1 MLSNA
6 NSSVTVPRRSVL
18 SDDIYLLIRKMIFNY
33 EILPGAK
40 VNIDALAKQLEVS
53 QTPVREALSRLE
65 SDGLIVKEPL
75 KGFRATDLLTIQE
88 LDNLFKFRLLI
99 EPFAAAEAAK
109 KIDETGKKAL
119 KAEIQ
124 SAKIAIKIS
133 GDDQVEALT
142 EHDARFHS
150 LIASM
155 SGNSVLSESFERTHC
170 HLNLFRLYI
179 ASQRSLI
186 AGETRAVLVDKLFK
200 QYYNSESG
208 QVAIQEHEEI
218 ASAITSGNFKL
229 AQKAMHQHIGNSL
242 KRFYPAAN
250 ALYLVENLNNEELV

>member
-1 MLSNA
+1 M
-6 NSSVTVPRRSVL
+6 SSSAVVVPRRSVL
-18 SDDIYLLIRKMIFNY
+18 SDEIYILIRKMIFNY

-40 VNIDALAKQLEVS
+40 VNIDALAKSLEVS

-65 SDGLIVKEPL
+65 SEGLIVKEPL

-88 LDNLFKFRLLI
+88 LDDLFKFRLLI
-99 EPFAAAEAAK
+99 EPFSASEAAK
-109 KIDETGKKAL
+109 RIDETGKRAL
-119 KAEIQ
+119 KSELE

-155 SGNSVLSESFERTHC
+155 SGNAVLAESFERTHC

-179 ASQRSLI
+179 ASQRRLI
-186 AGETRAVLVDKLFK
+186 SGESRGVLVDKLFK
-200 QYYNSESG
+200 QYYSSESG
-208 QVAIQEHEEI
+208 QVAIKEHEDI
-218 ASAITSGNFKL
+218 ATAIIAGNFKL
-229 AQKAMHQHIGNSL
+229 AQKSMHAHIESSL

-250 ALYLVENLNNEELV
+250 ALYLVDSTMPE

>member
-1 MLSNA
+1 MSN
-6 NSSVTVPRRSVL
+6 NSTNVPRRSVL
-18 SDDIYLLIRKMIFNY
+18 SDDIYLIIRKLIFNH
-33 EILPGAK
+33 EIHPGAK
-40 VNIDALAKQLEVS
+40 VNIDALAKRLEVS

-75 KGFRATDLLTIQE
+75 KGFRATDLLTIPE

-119 KAEIQ
+119 KSEIQ
-124 SAKIAIKIS
+124 RAKIAIKFS

-142 EHDARFHS
+142 EHDTRFH
-150 LIASM
+150 LLVASM
-155 SGNSVLSESFERTHC
+155 SGNSVLSEAFERTHC

-179 ASQRSLI
+179 ASQRRLI
-186 AGETRAVLVDKLFK
+186 VGESRAVLVDKLFK
-200 QYYNSESG
+200 QYYNSASG
-208 QVAIQEHEEI
+208 QLAIQEHKEI
-218 ASAITSGNFKL
+218 AAAITSGNFKL
-229 AQKAMHQHIGNSL
+229 AQKAMHQHIENSL

-250 ALYLVENLNNEELV
+250 ALYLVENSSDKELV

>member
-1 MLSNA
+1 M
-6 NSSVTVPRRSVL
+6 SSKTVAVPRRSVL

-33 EILPGAK
+33 EIVPGAK
-40 VNIDALAKQLEVS
+40 VNIDALAKKLEVS

-88 LDNLFKFRLLI
+88 LDDLFKFRLLI
-99 EPFAAAEAAK
+99 EPFAAAEAARQ
-109 KIDETGKKAL
+109 IDETGKRAL
-119 KAEIQ
+119 RSEIE

-155 SGNSVLSESFERTHC
+155 SGNNVLAESFERTHC

-179 ASQRSLI
+179 ASQRRLI
-186 AGETRAVLVDKLFK
+186 AGESRAVLVDKLFK
-200 QYYNSESG
+200 QYYNSASG
-208 QVAIQEHEEI
+208 QVAIREHEEI
-218 ASAITSGNFKL
+218 ATAISAGNFKA
-229 AQKAMHQHIGNSL
+229 AQKSMHQHIESSL
-242 KRFYPAAN
+242 KRFYPAAT
-250 ALYLVENLNNEELV
+250 ALYLVENPDSPEQ

>member
-1 MLSNA
+1 MSSNA
-6 NSSVTVPRRSVL
+6 VVVPRRSVL
-18 SDDIYLLIRKMIFNY
+18 SDEIYFLIRKMIFNY

-40 VNIDALAKQLEVS
+40 VNIDALAKKLEVS

-88 LDNLFKFRLLI
+88 LDDLFKFRLLI
-99 EPFAAAEAAK
+99 EPFAASEAAK
-109 KIDETGKKAL
+109 RIDETGKKAL
-119 KAEIQ
+119 KSELE

-133 GDDQVEALT
+133 GDEQVEALT

-155 SGNSVLSESFERTHC
+155 SGNIVLAESFERTHC

-186 AGETRAVLVDKLFK
+186 AGQSRAALVEKLFK
-200 QYYNSESG
+200 EYYNSASG
-208 QVAIQEHEEI
+208 QVAIKEHEDI
-218 ASAITSGNFKL
+218 AAAITTGNFKA
-229 AQKAMHQHIGNSL
+229 AQRAMHQHIESSL

-250 ALYLVENLNNEELV
+250 ALYLVDNTNSEEHE